1 MVFTLFSLF
10 LIFFLLLLIS
20 RFILEILWSGKMVDI
35 IDFLLNLLKLVL
47 WPTWKECIFCHFLD
61 GLPCRYLLSTTS
73 LMSHLRW
80 LFPYWF
86 SIWMICPLVYVGYID
101 HLLLLY
107 YHQFLPLCLL
117 TLLCIFSCSYIKC
130 VYVNKCYI
138 LFLYRS
144 LYHYIMLVFIF
155 YYKLCLKIYFVYE
168 YCYPH
173 LFLLFSSAWNI
184 SISSLSVCVC
194 I

>member
-1 MVFTLFSLF
+1 MSYRFSRVFFFNFHLFWCIFFTSSLISTLIYQILIACCLFSMLFSLF

-35 IDFLLNLLKLVL
+35 IYFLLSLLKLVL
-47 WPTWKECIFCHFLD
+47 WPTWKECIFCRFLD

-86 SIWMICPLVYVGYID
+86 SIWMICPLVYVGYKD

-107 YHQFLPLCLL
+107 
-117 TLLCIFSCSYIKC
+117 
-130 VYVNKCYI
+130 
-138 LFLYRS
+138 
-144 LYHYIMLVFIF
+144 
-155 YYKLCLKIYFVYE
+155 
-168 YCYPH
+168 
-173 LFLLFSSAWNI
+173 
-184 SISSLSVCVC
+184 
-194 I
+194 